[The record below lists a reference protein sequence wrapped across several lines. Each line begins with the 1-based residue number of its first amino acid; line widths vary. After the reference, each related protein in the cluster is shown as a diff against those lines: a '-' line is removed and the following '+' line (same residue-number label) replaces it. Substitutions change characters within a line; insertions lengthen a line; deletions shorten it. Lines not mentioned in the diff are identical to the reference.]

1 METIKILPLADIDMP
16 EKYESG
22 DFIDLRC
29 AEDTWMAH
37 GEYKIIPL
45 GFAAEL
51 PRGYEALVVPRSS
64 TFSKYGIIMANSIGI
79 IDESYCGENDIWG
92 FPALCLAKYS
102 PCTEVERSLEL
113 PIDKT
118 FIPKGARIA
127 QFRILYH
134 MQELEIKVVDHL
146 EGKSR
151 GGFGSSGSM

>member
-51 PRGYEALVVPRSS
+51 PSGYEALVVPRSS

-79 IDESYCGENDIWG
+79 IDESYCGKNDIWG

-113 PIDKT
+113 PTDKT

-134 MQELEIKVVDHL
+134 MQELEIKVVNHL
-146 EGKSR
+146 DGKSR

>member
-1 METIKILPLADIDMP
+1 METIKVLPLAEIDMP
-16 EKYESG
+16 EKYENG

-37 GEYKIIPL
+37 GEYKIISL

-51 PRGYEALVVPRSS
+51 PSGYEALVVPRSS

-79 IDESYCGENDIWG
+79 IDESYCGKNDIWR

-113 PIDKT
+113 PTDKT